1 MCKMHNKPLSY
12 MTCLIRTYLPG
23 LSVRLEPEDLKQ
35 QEERLDL
42 MVMEQDVV
50 VLQQAERRV
59 GRM

>member
-1 MCKMHNKPLSY
+1 